1 MRVEVSEVTQLCGRA
16 TFPEILLSAASR
28 VLPTDG
34 SAFVRVL
41 QSIWEAPAQK
51 HLFLSAGAWKVLF
64 NSGTNADPLC
74 KRYTKKKTFI

>member
-34 SAFVRVL
+34 SAFVRVCKV
-41 QSIWEAPAQK
+41 SGRRPPRNICSWARVPGK
-51 HLFLSAGAWKVLF
+51 FFL
-64 NSGTNADPLC
+64 
-74 KRYTKKKTFI
+74 